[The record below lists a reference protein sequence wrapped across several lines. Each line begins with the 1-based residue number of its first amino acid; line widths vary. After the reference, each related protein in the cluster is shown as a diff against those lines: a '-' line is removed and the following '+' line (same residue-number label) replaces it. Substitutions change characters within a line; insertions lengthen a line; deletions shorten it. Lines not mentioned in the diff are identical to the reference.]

1 MRGMSRC
8 FVRELFFFF
17 FQAEDGIRDT
27 SVTGVQTCA
36 LPILRDRV
44 LYNLIL
50 FALLLVASAP
60 LFGEISLGLEKLIIV
75 NVGLSSISIFGIII
89 AIFIGIGLVSKEIEK
104 RTLYTILYRP
114 VRRWEFITG
123 KYLGL
128 LLTLVV
134 NAAFMTFGFFVALL
148 VVTRH
153 LVREDAG
160 FLVAIY
166 FIILQFFIV
175 TAITLLFSSFSSPIF
190 SAIFAFALFVIG
202 TFSDDL
208 RNFAAIAE
216 GVTKWL
222 ATGAAWVVPN
232 FSSLNV
238 ILQAAHGQ
246 HIRGQLILFNT
257 VYSLLYS
264 AAAIALA
271 VIIFERRNLK

>member
-1 MRGMSRC
+1 MNSRLAAITLNT
-8 FVRELFFFF
+8 FRE
-17 FQAEDGIRDT
+17 A
-27 SVTGVQTCA
+27 V
-36 LPILRDRV
+36 RDRV

-75 NVGLSSISIFGIII
+75 NIGLSSISIFGIII

-104 RTLYTILYRP
+104 RTLYTILSRP

-222 ATGAAWVVPN
+222 ATGAAWLVPN